1 MALEVLNS
9 SISGEA
15 ISFWAVSL
23 QTGYNVMVS
32 IICYFYIA
40 LHVAR
45 FLYNSWDLLAWFL

>member
-45 FLYNSWDLLAWFL
+45 FLYNS